1 MKYINDIYFSLGIA
15 WPVVGLLVVLIRR
28 GFSSRAWLVSFLL
41 LSLFR
46 SVFSYILFSSI
57 GNQEMSRESHA
68 LIEAVRKIDF
78 LTVQPAT
85 YVCFLVFVFRF
96 TSTQKTTGEIMT
108 NTDPDKEP
116 KPSASNPA
124 LGFILLILAP
134 ILYVILGLL
143 LGARGLPDA
152 IGNSTP
158 ISIAAAL
165 GCIVASIAAFAG
177 KFRLK

>member
-1 MKYINDIYFSLGIA
+1 
-15 WPVVGLLVVLIRR
+15 
-28 GFSSRAWLVSFLL
+28 
-41 LSLFR
+41 
-46 SVFSYILFSSI
+46 
-57 GNQEMSRESHA
+57 
-68 LIEAVRKIDF
+68 
-78 LTVQPAT
+78 
-85 YVCFLVFVFRF
+85 
-96 TSTQKTTGEIMT
+96 MT